1 MLSTS
6 DLIVA
11 AATPPGPGARG
22 IVRLAG
28 DGLDAALAAVVAA
41 EPPGFAKPG
50 EPGRLVTARLAGG
63 LARDWGPIPVEIL
76 HWPGPS
82 GPVGGPLAEVQLP
95 ASAVLVADFVAAAC
109 RHGGRLARG
118 GEFTLRAFL
127 AGRLD
132 LVQAETVLAVV
143 DASSPAELS
152 AALDRMAAGSGGG
165 LAVARDQLLDLV
177 ADIEA
182 GLDFADETT
191 PDGVPAGPDW
201 HDVAA
206 RIAACDAAIAA
217 VAERLAGR
225 DVAAA
230 ALPRVVLV
238 GPPNIGKSSLF
249 NAVVGRDAALVAD
262 ERGTTRDWLEAP
274 LGDAAGP
281 RCLLV
286 DLPGLD
292 GGSGAG
298 AGEAGPFDSVAAE
311 AQARGWSET
320 ARADLVVVCRDVGC
334 VGVAAGPASG
344 AAETG
349 DTTRLHV
356 TTRCDLAP
364 NSSELATS
372 ELATSSLTG
381 RGVAELRAA
390 ILAAVATLPPRQS
403 PATTRL
409 AVACGSARQSLAE
422 AAAAVAGHATGGF
435 GDESLLAADLRRAAA
450 ALADVTGAA
459 IDVDLLDRIFARHC
473 IGK

>member
-22 IVRLAG
+22 IVRLTG
-28 DGLDAALAAVVAA
+28 DGLDVALAALFAA
-41 EPPGFAKPG
+41 EPPEFAKPG
-50 EPGRLVTARLAGG
+50 EPGRLVTARLAGS
-63 LARDWGPIPVEIL
+63 LARDWGPIPVEIV

-95 ASAVLVADFVAAAC
+95 ASAVLVADVVAEAC

-143 DASSPAELS
+143 DAASPAELS

-165 LAVARDQLLDLV
+165 LATARDQLLDLV

-182 GLDFADETT
+182 GIDFADETA

-201 HDVAA
+201 PDVAD
-206 RIAACDAAIAA
+206 RIAGCDAAIAA
-217 VAERLAGR
+217 VAARLAGR
-225 DVAAA
+225 DAGSA

-249 NAVVGRDAALVAD
+249 NALAGRAAALVAD

-281 RCLLV
+281 RCVLV

-292 GGSGAG
+292 GDDATAAGGAG
-298 AGEAGPFDSVAAE
+298 MCDAVAAE
-311 AQARGWSET
+311 AQARGRSEA
-320 ARADLVVVCRDVGC
+320 ARAEVLVVCHDTSSTSP
-334 VGVAAGPASG
+334 AASPPS
-344 AAETG
+344 AAVETG
-349 DTTRLHV
+349 EATRIDV

-364 NSSELATS
+364 VSTG
-372 ELATSSLTG
+372 LATSSVTG
-381 RGVAELRAA
+381 RGIPELRRA
-390 ILAAVATLPPRQS
+390 ILEAVAAVPPRPS

-409 AVACGSARQSLAE
+409 TVACGSARRSLAE
-422 AAAAVAGHATGGF
+422 AAAAVARSVTGGF
-435 GDESLLAADLRRAAA
+435 VDESLVAADLRRGAA

>member
-28 DGLDAALAAVVAA
+28 DGLDAALAALVAA

-76 HWPGPS
+76 HWPGPA

-182 GLDFADETT
+182 GIDFADETT

-281 RCLLV
+281 RCVLV

-298 AGEAGPFDSVAAE
+298 AGEAGTFDSVAAE

-334 VGVAAGPASG
+334 VGDAAGPASG

-364 NSSELATS
+364 DSSG
-372 ELATSSLTG
+372 LATSSLTG
-381 RGVAELRAA
+381 RGIAELRAA

-435 GDESLLAADLRRAAA
+435 GDESLVAADLRRAAA

>member
-28 DGLDAALAAVVAA
+28 DGLDAALAALVAA

-50 EPGRLVTARLAGG
+50 EPGRLVTARLAGS
-63 LARDWGPIPVEIL
+63 LADDWGSIPVEIL
-76 HWPGPS
+76 HWPGPA

-95 ASAVLVADFVAAAC
+95 ASAVLVAELVAEAC

-165 LAVARDQLLDLV
+165 LATAREELLDLV
-177 ADIEA
+177 ADVEA
-182 GLDFADETT
+182 GIDFADETA

-201 HDVAA
+201 HTVAA

-225 DVAAA
+225 DAGSA

-249 NAVVGRDAALVAD
+249 NALVGRAAALVAD

-274 LGDAAGP
+274 LGDETGP
-281 RCLLV
+281 RCVLV

-292 GGSGAG
+292 GGTGAA
-298 AGEAGPFDSVAAE
+298 AGDVGRFDAVAAE
-311 AQARGWSET
+311 AQVRGRSE
-320 ARADLVVVCRDVGC
+320 ADRADVVVICRD
-334 VGVAAGPASG
+334 AAAPDSGPAVVEPG
-344 AAETG
+344 GRAHIDVA
-349 DTTRLHV
+349 
-356 TTRCDLAP
+356 TRCDCAP
-364 NSSELATS
+364 VARGLATS
-372 ELATSSLTG
+372 TLTG
-381 RGVAELRAA
+381 RGIPELRAA
-390 ILAAVATLPPRQS
+390 ILAAVAAAPPRQPS
-403 PATTRL
+403 ATTRL

-435 GDESLLAADLRRAAA
+435 GDESLVAADLRRAAA

>member
-11 AATPPGPGARG
+11 AATPVGPGARA

-28 DGLDAALAAVVAA
+28 DGLDTALAALVTA
-41 EPPGFAKPG
+41 EPPGSAKPG
-50 EPGRLVTARLAGG
+50 EPGRLVTARLAGE

-95 ASAVLVADFVAAAC
+95 ASPVLVAAVVAEAC
-109 RHGGRLARG
+109 RRGGRLARG

-132 LVQAETVLAVV
+132 LVQAEAVLAVV
-143 DASSPAELS
+143 DASSPAELL
-152 AALDRMAAGSGGG
+152 AALDRMAAGSGDR
-165 LAVARDQLLDLV
+165 LAAARDQLLDLV

-182 GLDFADETT
+182 GIDFADEAA
-191 PDGVPAGPDW
+191 PDGVPAAPAW
-201 HDVAA
+201 ADVAA
-206 RIAACDAAIAA
+206 RIATCDAAIAA

-225 DVAAA
+225 DAGSA

-238 GPPNIGKSSLF
+238 GLPNIGKSSLF
-249 NAVVGRDAALVAD
+249 NALVARNAALVAD
-262 ERGTTRDWLEAP
+262 EQGTTRDWLEAP

-281 RCLLV
+281 RCVLV

-292 GGSGAG
+292 AGTATAAGGPPTVDA
-298 AGEAGPFDSVAAE
+298 VVAE
-311 AQARGWSET
+311 AQTRGRTE
-320 ARADLVVVCRDVGC
+320 AAQADVVVVCHGAGSADD
-334 VGVAAGPASG
+334 AAGSAG
-344 AAETG
+344 VLAETG
-349 DTTRLHV
+349 ATTRIDV
-356 TTRCDLAP
+356 ATRCDLAP
-364 NSSELATS
+364 ADRGLATS
-372 ELATSSLTG
+372 GVTG
-381 RGVAELRAA
+381 HGIAELRTA
-390 ILAAVATLPPRQS
+390 ILAAVAAMPPRQS

-409 AVACGSARQSLAE
+409 AVACDVARQSLAG
-422 AAAAVAGHATGGF
+422 ATLAVARAATGGF
-435 GDESLLAADLRRAAA
+435 VDESLVAADLRRGAA

-459 IDVDLLDRIFARHC
+459 IDVDLLDRIFSRHC

>member
-11 AATPPGPGARG
+11 AATPVGPGARA

-28 DGLDAALAAVVAA
+28 DGLDTALAALVTA
-41 EPPGFAKPG
+41 EPPGFAGPG
-50 EPGRLVTARLAGG
+50 GPARVVTARLAGE

-95 ASAVLVADFVAAAC
+95 ASAVLVAAVVAEAC

-132 LVQAETVLAVV
+132 LVQAEAVLAVV
-143 DASSPAELS
+143 DAASPAELS

-165 LAVARDQLLDLV
+165 LAIAREQLLDLV

-182 GLDFADETT
+182 GIDFADETA

-201 HDVAA
+201 ADVAT
-206 RIAACDAAIAA
+206 RITACDTALAA
-217 VAERLAGR
+217 VAERLASR
-225 DVAAA
+225 DVGAT

-249 NAVVGRDAALVAD
+249 NALVSRDAAIVAD
-262 ERGTTRDWLEAP
+262 EQGTTRDWLEAP
-274 LGDAAGP
+274 LGDEAGP
-281 RCLLV
+281 RCVLV

-292 GGSGAG
+292 AGDARGATH
-298 AGEAGPFDSVAAE
+298 AGPGELDSVAAE
-311 AQARGWSET
+311 AQRRGWSE
-320 ARADLVVVCRDVGC
+320 AAGGDVVVFCHDAASAGD
-334 VGVAAGPASG
+334 AAGPASVL
-344 AAETG
+344 AAIGE
-349 DTTRLHV
+349 TTRIDV
-356 TTRCDLAP
+356 RTRCDLAP
-364 NSSELATS
+364 AARG
-372 ELATSSLTG
+372 LATSSVTG
-381 RGVAELRAA
+381 QGIAELRAA
-390 ILAAVATLPPRQS
+390 VLSAVAAVAPRQS

-409 AVACGSARQSLAE
+409 AVACGSARRSL
-422 AAAAVAGHATGGF
+422 AAAAVAVARGASGGF
-435 GDESLLAADLRRAAA
+435 VDESLVAADLRRGAAT
-450 ALADVTGAA
+450 LADVTGAA
-459 IDVDLLDRIFARHC
+459 IDVDLLDRIFSRHC

>member
-11 AATPPGPGARG
+11 AATPVGPGARA

-28 DGLDAALAAVVAA
+28 DGLDTALAALVTA
-41 EPPGFAKPG
+41 EPPGFAKLG

-63 LARDWGPIPVEIL
+63 LARDWGPIPVEVL

-95 ASAVLVADFVAAAC
+95 ASAVLVAAVVAEAC
-109 RHGGRLARG
+109 RGGCRLARG

-165 LAVARDQLLDLV
+165 LAAARGQLLDLV

-182 GLDFADETT
+182 GIDFADETA

-201 HDVAA
+201 RDVAA
-206 RIAACDAAIAA
+206 RIAACDAVIAA
-217 VAERLAGR
+217 VADRLTGR
-225 DVAAA
+225 DIGTA

-238 GPPNIGKSSLF
+238 GPPNIGKSCLF
-249 NAVVGRDAALVAD
+249 NALVGRDAALVAD

-274 LGDAAGP
+274 LGDASGP
-281 RCLLV
+281 RCVLV

-292 GGSGAG
+292 ADDASAACAPGT
-298 AGEAGPFDSVAAE
+298 FDAVAAE
-311 AQARGWSET
+311 AQARGRSEA
-320 ARADLVVVCRDVGC
+320 ARADVVVVCRDATAPDPGREAT
-334 VGVAAGPASG
+334 VAAGPIRIDVA
-344 AAETG
+344 
-349 DTTRLHV
+349 
-356 TTRCDLAP
+356 TRCDLAE
-364 NSSELATS
+364 STHGLV
-372 ELATSSLTG
+372 TSSRTG
-381 RGVAELRAA
+381 RGIAELRAA
-390 ILAAVATLPPRQS
+390 ILAAVAAAPSRQS

-409 AVACGSARQSLAE
+409 AVACGLARQSLAE
-422 AAAAVAGHATGGF
+422 AAAGVTRTATGGF
-435 GDESLLAADLRRAAA
+435 VDESLVAADLRRGAA
-450 ALADVTGAA
+450 ALAEVTGAA

>member
-11 AATPPGPGARG
+11 AATPVGPGARA

-28 DGLDAALAAVVAA
+28 DGLDTALAALVAA

-63 LARDWGPIPVEIL
+63 LARDWGPIPVEVL

-109 RHGGRLARG
+109 RHGARLARG

-182 GLDFADETT
+182 GIDFADETA

-206 RIAACDAAIAA
+206 RIAGCDAAIAA

-225 DVAAA
+225 DATAA
-230 ALPRVVLV
+230 ALPRVVLA

-286 DLPGLD
+286 DLPGLE
-292 GGSGAG
+292 GVAGAA
-298 AGEAGPFDSVAAE
+298 AGEAGLVDPVAAE
-311 AQARGWSET
+311 AQARGWSEA
-320 ARADLVVVCRDVGC
+320 ARADLVVVCRD
-334 VGVAAGPASG
+334 AGTPAHATGSPGG

-349 DTTRLHV
+349 ATPRIDV
-356 TTRCDLAP
+356 TTRCDLGP
-364 NSSELATS
+364 GSSG
-372 ELATSSLTG
+372 LATSSLTG
-381 RGVAELRAA
+381 RGIAELRGA

-409 AVACGSARQSLAE
+409 AVACGSARQSLAA
-422 AAAAVAGHATGGF
+422 AAAAVARHASGGF
-435 GDESLLAADLRRAAA
+435 GDESLVAADLRRAAA

>member
-11 AATPPGPGARG
+11 AATPVGPGARA

-28 DGLDAALAAVVAA
+28 DGLDEVLAALVDV
-41 EPPGFAKPG
+41 ESPGFAPPG
-50 EPGRLVTARLAGG
+50 GAGRLVTARLAGP

-95 ASAVLVADFVAAAC
+95 ASSVLVAAVVAEAC

-132 LVQAETVLAVV
+132 LVQAEAVLAVV
-143 DASSPAELS
+143 DAASPAELS
-152 AALDRMAAGSGGG
+152 DALDRMAAGSGGG
-165 LAVARDQLLDLV
+165 LAIAREQLLDLV

-182 GLDFADETT
+182 GIDFADETA

-201 HDVAA
+201 ADVAA
-206 RIAACDAAIAA
+206 RIAACDAALAA
-217 VAERLAGR
+217 VAERLASR
-225 DVAAA
+225 DVGST

-249 NAVVGRDAALVAD
+249 NTLVGRDAALVAD
-262 ERGTTRDWLEAP
+262 EQGTTRDWLEAP
-274 LGDAAGP
+274 LGEETGP
-281 RCLLV
+281 RCVLV
-286 DLPGLD
+286 DLPGL
-292 GGSGAG
+292 
-298 AGEAGPFDSVAAE
+298 EAGVAGGATQTGPGACDAVAAE
-311 AQARGWSET
+311 AQARGRREA
-320 ARADLVVVCRDVGC
+320 ARAEVVVVCRDAGGVGD
-334 VGVAAGPASG
+334 AAGPAGMLAASG
-344 AAETG
+344 E
-349 DTTRLHV
+349 TTRIDV
-356 TTRCDLAP
+356 QTRCDLAP
-364 NSSELATS
+364 AARG
-372 ELATSSLTG
+372 LATSSVTG
-381 RGVAELRAA
+381 QGVAELRAA
-390 ILAAVATLPPRQS
+390 ILCAVAAVAPRQS

-409 AVACGSARQSLAE
+409 AVACAAARRSL
-422 AAAAVAGHATGGF
+422 AAAAVAVARGAGGGF
-435 GDESLLAADLRRAAA
+435 VDESLVAADLRRGAA

-459 IDVDLLDRIFARHC
+459 IDVDLLDRIFSRHC